1 MYQSL
6 FKQQLDTLKETGEYR
21 VFRRIDRHCGEYP
34 ICHMGGDNPG
44 QGVIW
49 CSNDYL
55 NMSQHPD
62 VLDAMV
68 KALRTH
74 GAGAGGSRNIG
85 GTHGFFDELEESLAE
100 WHGKESALVFPTGF
114 SSNDATLQCLLR
126 IIPRCHVFSD
136 ASNHA
141 SIINDIR
148 GAKATCHVFAHNDV
162 NDLETKLSAVPLNTP
177 KIVVFESV
185 YSMDGDIAPIS
196 EIVELAERHNALT
209 YLDEVHAVGMYGPR
223 GSGLAA
229 KLGIDHRIDI
239 IQGTMA
245 KAVGIIGGYIAGQEA
260 VVDAVRSFCTGFIFT
275 TALPPAVVAGCSASV
290 SHLKRSTVERDEL
303 ARKTSLLRHCLDQ
316 AAIPVM
322 ECSDTHILPVP
333 VRDAKKC
340 TLAANYLADEHGIYI
355 QPINSPTVP
364 QGTERFRVNVT
375 PCHTDEQI
383 EALSNALADTFEVF
397 GIARSGDREHRKE
410 AVSA

>member
-6 FKQQLDTLKETGEYR
+6 FREKVDLLKESGEYR
-21 VFRRIDRHCGEYP
+21 VFRRIDRRCGEYP
-34 ICHMGGDNPG
+34 TCYMGGDKPG
-44 QGVIW
+44 QGVVW

-62 VLDAMV
+62 VLDAMFA
-68 KALRTH
+68 ALRTH
-74 GAGAGGSRNIG
+74 GAGSGGSRNIG

-126 IIPRCHVFSD
+126 IIPNCHVFSD

-141 SIINDIR
+141 SIINGIR
-148 GAKATCHVFAHNDV
+148 GTKATCHVFAHNDV
-162 NDLETKLSAVPLNTP
+162 SDLEAKLSAIPLDTP

-196 EIVELAERHNALT
+196 EIVDLAEQHNALT

-245 KAVGIIGGYIAGQEA
+245 KAVGIIGGYIASRETIT
-260 VVDAVRSFCTGFIFT
+260 DAVRSYCTGFIFT
-275 TALPPAVVAGCSASV
+275 TALRPAVVAGCSASI
-290 SHLKRSTVERDEL
+290 SHLKRSATERSEL
-303 ARKTSLLRHCLDQ
+303 ARKTSLLRDCL
-316 AAIPVM
+316 ARSAIPVM
-322 ECSDTHILPVP
+322 ACSETHILPVP

-375 PCHTDEQI
+375 PCHTYEHI
-383 EALSNALADTFEVF
+383 EALSKALADTFEVF
-397 GIARSGDREHRKE
+397 EITRSRGRPSREE
-410 AVSA
+410 AISA